1 MPPLLDRLPE
11 KICWFKIGL
20 ELFAAEGPAALQPL
34 KDRNKKIF
42 LDLKLHDIPRTVE
55 RAVQAVEQHGVD
67 MLTIHATG
75 GRAMLEAAAQAAHAM
90 EHPPLLI
97 AVTTLTSL
105 NEQDFNDLGIQR
117 NLQTQARALGQL
129 AMEAGIDGLVTSVHE
144 AKALR
149 EQFGS
154 EAALVTPGIR
164 MPADAAGDQKRVATP
179 ADAVQAGSNFLVVG
193 RTIVQAPD
201 PGKAA
206 EDVLS
211 NMQNMS

>member
-1 MPPLLDRLPE
+1 
-11 KICWFKIGL
+11 
-20 ELFAAEGPAALQPL
+20 
-34 KDRNKKIF
+34 
-42 LDLKLHDIPRTVE
+42 
-55 RAVQAVEQHGVD
+55 
-67 MLTIHATG
+67 
-75 GRAMLEAAAQAAHAM
+75 
-90 EHPPLLI
+90 
-97 AVTTLTSL
+97 
-105 NEQDFNDLGIQR
+105 
-117 NLQTQARALGQL
+117 
-129 AMEAGIDGLVTSVHE
+129 MEAGIDGLVTSVHE